1 MSATPIRLG
10 LVSALALCASRAQA
24 SPPFDLTGD
33 TQGMGGLQAWTV
45 PGSAATAYFNPA
57 LLTDSP
63 TSVQVGLVV
72 VGEQIA
78 IALDR
83 RPGPRYDVPSEIR
96 GATHGAATNFS
107 DIDGV
112 PIPTKDLQ
120 NGAHTPSGPFTAR
133 PRQAAGSGHQS
144 YTYLG
149 FGVVV
154 KGFKDHFALGVY
166 GLVPFGNFTDI
177 HAFFNDE
184 REQYF
189 SNSLHPELYGDRLT
203 APSVAFGAAVKV
215 IDELSLGV
223 GATLSLKANAVA
235 PTFVANVNAL
245 DKILID
251 MNTGVKVS
259 LVPHFGASYTML
271 DERLRLSATVHP
283 PQRVEFKTNFS
294 FLLASGAEKQS
305 GVPFVLNY
313 TPWMASVGASFDIV
327 HGSRQTLTAAATLMY
342 ATWSDYVDR
351 HGGTP
356 TPAYPWSDTLSP
368 IVGARYRIG
377 KVSLLADVSYVPTPV
392 PLQTGRTNYVDN
404 DRLSGT
410 LGGEY
415 AFEPFGV
422 PLHVGLQFQPHYLLR
437 RHQYKL
443 PTPTDSSGRNLAPQ
457 LVKDEVPD
465 DAVSNGGMPV
475 PGREGLQTNNP
486 GWPGFASYGFLL
498 AGSAYVRVDL

>member
-1 MSATPIRLG
+1 MSSTPIRLG
-10 LVSALALCASRAQA
+10 LVFAVALCASSAQA

-33 TQGMGGLQAWTV
+33 AQGRGGLQAWSV
-45 PGSAATAYFNPA
+45 PGSAAAAYFNPA

-63 TSVQVGLVV
+63 TSLQFGLVF

-78 IALDR
+78 ISLDR
-83 RPGPRYDVPSEIR
+83 RPGSQFDVPAGIQ
-96 GATHGAATNFS
+96 GMQHKDFS

-112 PIPTKDLQ
+112 PIPTRSLE
-120 NGAHTPSGPFTAR
+120 NGAKTATGEFAAR
-133 PRQAAGSGHQS
+133 PRQGAGTGHQN
-144 YTYLG
+144 YTYMA

-166 GLVPFGNFTDI
+166 GLVPFGTFTDI

-203 APSVAFGAAVKV
+203 APSIAFGAAVKV
-215 IDELSLGV
+215 IDDLSLGL
-223 GATLSLKANAVA
+223 GATLSLRAAAVA
-235 PTFVANVNAL
+235 PAFVANVNAL
-245 DKILID
+245 DKIQID

-271 DERLRLSATVHP
+271 DKRLRLSATVHP
-283 PQRVEFKTNFS
+283 PQKVEFDTNFS

-313 TPWMASVGASFDIV
+313 TPWMASVGASFDFI
-327 HGSRQTLTAAATLMY
+327 HGARQTLTAAATLMY

-351 HGGTP
+351 HGESP
-356 TPAYPWSDTLSP
+356 TSAYGWSDTLSP
-368 IVGARYRIG
+368 TIGARYSVE

-392 PLQTGRTNYVDN
+392 PPQTGRSNYVDN
-404 DRLSGT
+404 DRFSGS
-410 LGGEY
+410 LGAEY
-415 AFEPFGV
+415 AFNVFDV
-422 PLHVGLQFQPHYLLR
+422 PLHVGLQFQPSYLRR

-443 PTPTDSSGRNLAPQ
+443 RTPTDSTGRNLAPQ

-465 DAVSNGGMPV
+465 DAIANGGVPV